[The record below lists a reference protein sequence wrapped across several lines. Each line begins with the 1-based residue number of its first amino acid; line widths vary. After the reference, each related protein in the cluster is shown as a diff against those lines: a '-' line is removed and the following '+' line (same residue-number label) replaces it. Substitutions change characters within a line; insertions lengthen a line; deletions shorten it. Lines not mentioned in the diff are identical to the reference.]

1 MIEIER
7 LYHSHAFYLRS
18 QMGSIGSGEIESGI
32 KQIAARVKL
41 TGAQWEEQNVQ
52 QVLKQR
58 CAYLNGQFST
68 ATYAAG

>member
-1 MIEIER
+1 
-7 LYHSHAFYLRS
+7 
-18 QMGSIGSGEIESGI
+18 MGSIRLKIELPIHKGFRAQHFTFYLTALL